1 MWRLAAVLDDS
12 LIALTPF
19 IQQEG
24 ETLEVHVDP
33 LNTLER
39 RVQS

>member
-1 MWRLAAVLDDS
+1 MWRLAAVLGDS
-12 LIALTPF
+12 LMALTPF

-24 ETLEVHVDP
+24 ETFEVHVDP
-33 LNTLER
+33 LNTLKR